1 MFADAT
7 SQRLPIV
14 IGVTGHR
21 DVRPENEPVLAE
33 ALDAIFTRLETGY
46 PSTPLLLLTPLAEG
60 ADQLA
65 AEVARRRSI
74 PYRVPLPMPLADY
87 RQDFPAGPR
96 LARFDELLRCADGAP
111 YAMPYFESNDVTNV
125 AEPARRAHQYA
136 LLAAHLARVSHVLI
150 AMWDG
155 VASDT
160 VGGTAQAVR
169 FRVLGVPKRYRPTN
183 SVIDAPETGP
193 VHHIYTARSTDAELA
208 YPIGTHTLRL
218 GRERGQTARAAA
230 PFSETFERI
239 DEVPGT
245 VVDPFETL
253 YRRIDTF
260 NQDCVAIPA
269 AGSANADDRVTA
281 SLMRAAERVASY
293 YQKKF
298 VRALQR
304 LFFASALALL
314 VFELYAHVLPNAHPL
329 VAVYLAA
336 SCFAVW
342 TYVRARRGRWQDR
355 AQDYRALELGLNVQQ
370 AWDAAG
376 LGQSVADFY
385 IRRQRT
391 ELDWIRDAIR
401 TAHTI
406 EGRQPFDEARGI
418 ATVRAFVMR
427 QYTYFAGTGDDPRVA
442 AYAGGRSLAGAAKRE
457 RDKAERHDRFSRL
470 ALGTSFAFSA
480 MLVVYGFVAWL
491 APAVL
496 HGVPNEDVW
505 HGSLIFIIATTAIA
519 AALFHDYPA
528 RRAHPQ
534 HARRYEVM
542 GGICGRALDA
552 LDAVER
558 GETWREAEDGPLP
571 SRIDVA
577 RACILELGHEAL
589 SENGD
594 WLLLHRELPIE
605 LLAVG

>member
-1 MFADAT
+1 MFADPT

-14 IGVTGHR
+14 IGITGHR
-21 DVRPENEPVLAE
+21 DVRPENEPALAE
-33 ALDAIFTRLETGY
+33 ALDAIFTRLETEY
-46 PSTPLLLLTPLAEG
+46 PATPLLVLTPLAEG

-74 PYRVPLPMPLADY
+74 PYRVPLPLPLEDY
-87 RQDFPAGPR
+87 RHDFPAGPR
-96 LARFDELLRCADGAP
+96 LARFDELLRCADGVP
-111 YAMPYFESNDVTNV
+111 YAMPYLEGNDVANV
-125 AEPARRAHQYA
+125 GDPVRRAHQYA

-169 FRVLGVPKRYRPTN
+169 FRVLGVPKRYRATN

-193 VHHIYTARSTDAELA
+193 VHQIYTARSTDTELA
-208 YPIGTHTLRL
+208 RPIGTHTLRVA
-218 GRERGQTARAAA
+218 RERYDVARVDR
-230 PFSETFERI
+230 PFACTFERI
-239 DEVPGT
+239 DELPGT
-245 VVDPFETL
+245 AADPFETL

-260 NQDCVAIPA
+260 NQDCAAIPA
-269 AGSANADDRVTA
+269 TRSTDPDDRVAA

-304 LFFASALALL
+304 LFFASAFALL
-314 VFELYAHVLPNAHPL
+314 VFELYAHVFPSAHPL

-336 SCFAVW
+336 SCFAVL
-342 TYVRARRGRWQDR
+342 TYVRARQGRYQDR

-376 LGQSVADFY
+376 LGQSVADYY

-406 EGRQPFDEARGI
+406 EGRVPFDEERGI
-418 ATVRAFVMR
+418 QTVRAFVMR
-427 QYTYFAGTGDDPRVA
+427 QYAYFAGTREDGRIA
-442 AYAGGRSLAGAAKRE
+442 EYAGGGSFAGAAKRE
-457 RDKAERHDRFSRL
+457 RDKAEWHDRFSRL
-470 ALGTSFAFSA
+470 SLSTSFACSA
-480 MLVVYGFVAWL
+480 LLVVYGFIAWL
-491 APAVL
+491 APVVL
-496 HGVPNEDVW
+496 HGLPNEDVW
-505 HGSLIFIIATTAIA
+505 HGSLIFVIATSAIA

-558 GETWREAEDGPLP
+558 GGAWREEDDGPLP
-571 SRIDVA
+571 SRIAVA
-577 RACILELGHEAL
+577 RSCILELGHEAL

>member
-1 MFADAT
+1 MLAEPWT
-7 SQRLPIV
+7 QRLPIV

-21 DVRPENEPVLAE
+21 DVRPEHEAALAA
-33 ALDAIFTRLETGY
+33 ALDNIFGQLQTEY

-74 PYRVPLPMPLADY
+74 PYRVPLPMPLDSY
-87 RQDFPAGPR
+87 RDDFPAGAR
-96 LARFDELLRCADGAP
+96 RARFEELLHAADGAP
-111 YAMPYFESNDVTNV
+111 YAMPFFETNDAANV
-125 AEPARRAHQYA
+125 ADSVRRAEQYA
-136 LLAAHLARVSHVLI
+136 LLAAHLARAAHVLV
-150 AMWDG
+150 ALWDG
-155 VASDT
+155 VAT
-160 VGGTAQAVR
+160 QTIGGTAQAVR
-169 FRVLGVPKRYRPTN
+169 FRVLGVPKRYRSTS

-193 VHHIYTARSTDAELA
+193 VHQIYTPRSDSLA
-208 YPIGTHTLRL
+208 LSRPVGTHTLRVA
-218 GRERGQTARAAA
+218 REAAGTTRPSA
-230 PFSETFERI
+230 SFADVVAQIE
-239 DEVPGT
+239 EVEGEAA
-245 VVDPFETL
+245 DPFATL

-260 NQDCVAIPA
+260 NHDCANVPDARPSKPGEA
-269 AGSANADDRVTA
+269 ATATA
-281 SLMRAAERVASY
+281 SLMRAAERVASH

-298 VRALQR
+298 VTALQR
-304 LFFASALALL
+304 LFCASAIALL
-314 VFELYAHVLPNAHPL
+314 VFEVYAHVFPSAHPL

-336 SCFAVW
+336 SLFAIW
-342 TYVRARRGRWQDR
+342 TYAGARRGRWQDR

-376 LGQSVADFY
+376 LGQSVADYY

-401 TAHTI
+401 TAHVVDRR
-406 EGRQPFDEARGI
+406 EPFDEARGV
-418 ATVRAFVMR
+418 ATVRSFVER
-427 QYTYFAGTGDDPRVA
+427 QHAYFAGTG
-442 AYAGGRSLAGAAKRE
+442 GSSGAAKRE
-457 RDKAERHDRFSRL
+457 RDKAELHERL
-470 ALGTSFAFSA
+470 SGISLRASFAVSA
-480 MLVVYGFVAWL
+480 LLVVYGLVAWL
-491 APAVL
+491 APNAL
-496 HGVPNEDVW
+496 HGIPEEDRW
-505 HGSLIFIIATTAIA
+505 HGGLIFVIASTAIA

-528 RRAHPQ
+528 RRAHSQ

-552 LDAVER
+552 LDAAEAGAV
-558 GETWREAEDGPLP
+558 WREPGDGPQP
-571 SRIDVA
+571 SRIAIA